1 MITRNNLSTQPVI
14 IGMTYLNFEPGES
27 QKCNCLPGHSK
38 CINRINKKTCL
49 CSPGCNSR
57 QIRNR
62 EALLGRALEIQQ
74 ELAGVV
80 MG

>member
-1 MITRNNLSTQPVI
+1 MITRSNLSTQPII
-14 IGMTYLNFEPGES
+14 IGMTPLDFEPGES
-27 QKCNCLPGHSK
+27 EKCNCLPGHSRW
-38 CINRINKKTCL
+38 INRITKKTCL
-49 CSPGCNSR
+49 CIPGCNSR